1 MRYKKRIN
9 GFLAVFLLCLA
20 GSTHA
25 ASGYPGAENKA
36 EPVGAVVA
44 WTGDVSILRE
54 NEAKKIRVKAMEP
67 LYVSDTVLTGVNSRA
82 KILMKDDSII
92 SLGQNASANIKGYAY
107 ERKSDLRSAVFRV
120 VSGNARAVVGS
131 FFRGK
136 GSFFRIETRTA
147 VVGVKGTDFIVASK
161 GKETEIITVGGDVYT
176 ANISPSIQGEAIVS
190 AGHTVTVTA
199 SSPPT
204 LPAPVSEERMNELI
218 EDTSIPITIPLE
230 LAEGGCVAC
239 HNEVA
244 VFVTNQ
250 EYRHPDAM
258 KNCAA
263 CHIKE
268 NVKESNVNVESYSTD
283 SLVFLDLNEVM
294 TYKIKVRVK
303 DSLGKEAKS
312 ETLEVVPSKI
322 SGGFLV
328 DKTPPVV
335 SDLKVEEV
343 GKGIFGSVVMAWRT
357 TKPSLTRLEY
367 GDSEK
372 FGNTLSGTPEQY
384 VTEHRLLIDN
394 MQPGEKYHVRAIAED
409 VSGNKSASEPI
420 KFKPKSVEVRKPS
433 ESPGVLAVT
442 NISVARIGKRLAFT
456 WKTAKPAKTTV
467 IVSEVIPKEKI
478 TGMDP
483 HYPGI
488 KKHVDAGM
496 AMCEECHK
504 GRIHRRTSHPVGKV
518 DWGKAS
524 RAFDLKYGEGSEV
537 LCVTCHSSHGGG
549 HPHILWKEE
558 SKLCNSC
565 HKDK

>member
-1 MRYKKRIN
+1 MRYKKRI
-9 GFLAVFLLCLA
+9 GIFLAAFLLCLA
-20 GSTHA
+20 GSVR
-25 ASGYPGAENKA
+25 AENKA

-54 NEAKKIRVKAMEP
+54 NEAKKTQVKAMEP
-67 LYVSDTVLTGVNSRA
+67 LYASDTVLTGVNSRA

-92 SLGQNASANIKGYAY
+92 SLGQNSSAKVKGYAY
-107 ERKSDLRSAVFRV
+107 EIKNDLRSAVFRV
-120 VSGNARAVVGS
+120 ISGNARVVVGS

-147 VVGVKGTDFIVASK
+147 VVGVKGTDFIVASNGK
-161 GKETEIITVGGDVYT
+161 GTEIITVGGEVYT
-176 ANISPSIQGEAIVS
+176 ANISPSIQGEVTVP
-190 AGHTVTVTA
+190 AGHTSIVTA
-199 SSPPT
+199 FSSPT

-218 EDTSIPITIPLE
+218 EDTSIPITVPLE

-244 VFVTNQ
+244 LFVTDQ
-250 EYRHPDAM
+250 AYQHPDAT
-258 KNCAA
+258 KDCAA

-268 NVKESNVNVESYSTD
+268 NVKESSVNVDSYSID

-303 DSLGKEAKS
+303 DSLGKEAES
-312 ETLEVVPSKI
+312 ETLEVAPSKI
-322 SGGFLV
+322 SGGFFT
-328 DKTPPVV
+328 DKTLPVV
-335 SDLKVEEV
+335 SDLRVEEV
-343 GKGIFGSVVMAWRT
+343 GKGVFASVIMAWRT

-372 FGNTLSGTPEQY
+372 FGNTVNGTPGQY
-384 VTEHRLLIDN
+384 VTEHRLLMDN
-394 MQPGEKYHVRAIAED
+394 MQPGEKYYVRAIAED
-409 VSGNKSASEPI
+409 VSGNKSVSGPI
-420 KFKPKSVEVRKPS
+420 KFKPKSVDVKKPS

-442 NISVARIGKRLAFT
+442 NISVARIGKRPAFT
-456 WKTAKPAKTTV
+456 WKTTKPAKTTV

-504 GRIHRRTSHPVGKV
+504 GAVHRRASHPVGKV
-518 DWGKAS
+518 DWGKVS

-549 HPHILWKEE
+549 HPHILRKEE